1 MNARE
6 LFEWAIRAEVKREW
20 KIDGFGAVDAR
31 WLETVKNAAG
41 SLAFK
46 DFREAFMEASLA
58 TLLPMKVEMEAIAA
72 RAVEADKATAGG

>member
-6 LFEWAIRAEVKREW
+6 LFEWTVRAEVKREW
-20 KIDGFGAVDAR
+20 KIDGFGAVNAQ

-41 SLAFK
+41 TLAFK
-46 DFREAFMEASLA
+46 GFQEAFLEASLA

-72 RAVEADKATAGG
+72 RAVADD